1 MHIRRKYA
9 CYATVV
15 DCSLEGNIR
24 SRHEE
29 IMLKVF
35 VDLTGTTILLAV
47 LAAHR
52 KQIES
57 KLCQEIDEVNLMT
70 TFKRLF

>member
-1 MHIRRKYA
+1 MQPWLIVPLGDIH
-9 CYATVV
+9 
-15 DCSLEGNIR
+15 IR